1 MLQLRVSSND
11 GVQKTVDECPSAP
24 LLLRPRGCLAG
35 AEHQLLQHLP
45 CSLLQHGEDLAG
57 PLHVAPGHPDVG
69 PVQVGL

>member
-11 GVQKTVDECPSAP
+11 DVQKTVEKRPSTR
-24 LLLRPRGCLAG
+24 LLLRSRGCLAG
-35 AEHQLLQHLP
+35 ADHQLLQHLP